1 MITAVNI
8 CGIPH
13 TVNYVDDIFG
23 GNSNLGLIEYAKA
36 QISINKNMTPHMI
49 RESICHEIVHG
60 ILVHLGYN
68 ELSDDEHFVQAF
80 GNALNQAFE
89 IKNIG
94 CDCDAD
100 K

>member
-13 TVNYVDDIFG
+13 KVQYVDDVFG
-23 GNSNLGLIEYAKA
+23 CNSQLGLIEYAKA
-36 QISINKNMTPHMI
+36 EISINKNMSSHMM
-49 RESICHEIVHG
+49 RETLCHEIVHG

-68 ELSDDEHFVQAF
+68 DLSDDEHFVQAF
-80 GNALNQAFE
+80 GNALNQTFE

-94 CDCDAD
+94 CDCNAD